1 MDIWDEERMPFVY
14 VAGPYLHKDK
24 QLMKKRADTVSLYA
38 ANLINKKYL
47 VFSPLSYGEVI
58 SKAVLDPTEWYRQ
71 DLNVLRFCDRLD
83 VMLMD
88 GWQKSKG
95 VKYEVET
102 AQKLYMEIRFID
114 PATYEEVKDVKLE
127 WNMEDYHVGS

>member
-14 VAGPYLHKDK
+14 VAGPYLHEDK
-24 QLMKKRADTVSLYA
+24 QIMKKRADTVSLYA
-38 ANLINKKYL
+38 ADLINKEYL

-88 GWQKSKG
+88 GWLKSKG
-95 VKYEVET
+95 VKYEVEM
-102 AQKLYMEIRFID
+102 AQRLGLDIRFINPD
-114 PATYEEVKDVKLE
+114 TYEEVKDVKLE
-127 WNMEDYHVGS
+127 WEIG